1 MFTFTNQ
8 SCHNLINETTT
19 QGNNEMFDNE
29 MRKKLIK
36 SLIRTYYQMEL
47 NAEHHEASFQT
58 YERLEFEMK
67 RLMTAQEY
75 ETFMNCNEFDNTYWS
90 DI

>member
-1 MFTFTNQ
+1 
-8 SCHNLINETTT
+8 
-19 QGNNEMFDNE
+19 MFDNE

-47 NAEHHEASFQT
+47 NAPHHETSFQT

-75 ETFMNCNEFDNTYWS
+75 ETFMDCNEFDNTYWD

>member
-1 MFTFTNQ
+1 
-8 SCHNLINETTT
+8 
-19 QGNNEMFDNE
+19 MFDNE

>member
-1 MFTFTNQ
+1 
-8 SCHNLINETTT
+8 
-19 QGNNEMFDNE
+19 MFDNE

-47 NAEHHEASFQT
+47 NAEHHETSFQT